1 MKFKNCLILSLLL
14 IFISFDGFSQYENYD
29 KKINLTVCSRT
40 RDGNVTMLIKDS
52 TNGMFTGVYVISD
65 SDHRP
70 IFGWYNYEISKYQS
84 NGLTFYVKNGDDF
97 QQAQL
102 FTGKFNF
109 DFTKIMGSWFYWGN
123 EFGFYGDVEYLS
135 NYNSINTSK
144 VDSTQIDLYPNPV
157 GDILKIDLKD
167 KLYKSIEI
175 YNLKGELVILT
186 SVQDRINVNSLKSG
200 TYILKLLL
208 ENERHESIRFIK
220 E

>member
-1 MKFKNCLILSLLL
+1 M
-14 IFISFDGFSQYENYD
+14 
-29 KKINLTVCSRT
+29 
-40 RDGNVTMLIKDS
+40 
-52 TNGMFTGVYVISD
+52 
-65 SDHRP
+65 
-70 IFGWYNYEISKYQS
+70 
-84 NGLTFYVKNGDDF
+84 KNGDDF